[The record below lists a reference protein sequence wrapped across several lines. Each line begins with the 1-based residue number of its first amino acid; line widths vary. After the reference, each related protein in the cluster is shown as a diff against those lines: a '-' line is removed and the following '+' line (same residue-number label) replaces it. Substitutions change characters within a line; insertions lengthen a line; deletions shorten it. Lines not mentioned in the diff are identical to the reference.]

1 MPKGPRSEKRPAD
14 GIGNAVHVM
23 RIETGEVECKPEE
36 LKPGKDAAAVELGK
50 RGGAARARSL
60 TPEQRQEIA
69 RKGAAQRWKK
79 PG

>member
-1 MPKGPRSEKRPAD
+1 MPNGSKGEKRPAD
-14 GIGNAVHVM
+14 GIGNAVHVR
-23 RIETGEVECKPEE
+23 RIATGEVGCMPQEP
-36 LKPGKDAAAVELGK
+36 KPGKDAAAVELGK
-50 RGGAARARSL
+50 RGGAARARRL

>member
-1 MPKGPRSEKRPAD
+1 MPKGPRSEKRPTD
-14 GIGNAVHVM
+14 GIGNAVHVR
-23 RIETGEVECKPEE
+23 RIETGEGENRPHEP
-36 LKPGKDAAAVELGK
+36 KPGKNAAAFELGK
-50 RGGAARARSL
+50 RGGTARARKL

>member
-1 MPKGPRSEKRPAD
+1 MPKGPRSEKRPTD
-14 GIGNAVHVM
+14 RIGNAAHAR
-23 RIETGEVECKPEE
+23 RIETGEGEHKPHGP
-36 LKPGKDAAAVELGK
+36 KPGKDAAAVELGK
-50 RGGAARARSL
+50 RGGAARARRL

>member
-1 MPKGPRSEKRPAD
+1 MPKGPRSGKRPAD
-14 GIGNAVHVM
+14 RISNAVHVR
-23 RIETGEVECKPEE
+23 RIETGEGDDKPHGP
-36 LKPGKDAAAVELGK
+36 KPGKDAAAVELGK
-50 RGGAARARSL
+50 RGGAARARRL

>member
-14 GIGNAVHVM
+14 GIGNAVHVV
-23 RIETGEVECKPEE
+23 RIATSGVENKPKAP
-36 LKPGKDAAAVELGK
+36 KPGKDAAAVELGK
-50 RGGAARARSL
+50 RGNAARARRL

>member
-1 MPKGPRSEKRPAD
+1 MPRGLRGEKRPAD
-14 GIGNAVHVM
+14 GIGNAVQVM
-23 RIETGEVECKPEE
+23 RITTGEAEDRPEQP
-36 LKPGKDAAAVELGK
+36 KPGKDAAAAELGR
-50 RGGAARARSL
+50 RGGTARARSL

>member
-1 MPKGPRSEKRPAD
+1 MPNGPRSEKRPAD
-14 GIGNAVHVM
+14 GIGNAVHVR
-23 RIETGEVECKPEE
+23 RIETGGGENRPHEP
-36 LKPGKDAAAVELGK
+36 KPGKDAAAVELGK
-50 RGGAARARSL
+50 RGGAARARRL